1 MFWPSPAC
9 REAFRLAAAAEI
21 MGGTVGPAEIIGEA
35 VGTAGCTYGA
45 VGTAGCTN
53 GAVGT
58 AGCTNWPVGTAG
70 CTKGAVGTAGGTYGA
85 VGTAVDICGAEGVA
99 EDIKVG
105 AEADT
110 AAVVETVTV
119 DEANDDEKT
128 GTEAWGAV
136 ETGVAVLI
144 DSEVTCSCSRR
155 I

>member
-1 MFWPSPAC
+1 
-9 REAFRLAAAAEI
+9 

-58 AGCTNWPVGTAG
+58 AGCTNWP
-70 CTKGAVGTAGGTYGA
+70 VGTAGGTYGA

-136 ETGVAVLI
+136 ETGVAVHI
-144 DSEVTCSCSRR
+144 ESEVTCSC

>member
-1 MFWPSPAC
+1 MLFWPSPAC

-53 GAVGT
+53 GA
-58 AGCTNWPVGTAG
+58 VGTAG

-128 GTEAWGAV
+128 GIDAWGAV

-144 DSEVTCSCSRR
+144 ESEVTCSCSRR